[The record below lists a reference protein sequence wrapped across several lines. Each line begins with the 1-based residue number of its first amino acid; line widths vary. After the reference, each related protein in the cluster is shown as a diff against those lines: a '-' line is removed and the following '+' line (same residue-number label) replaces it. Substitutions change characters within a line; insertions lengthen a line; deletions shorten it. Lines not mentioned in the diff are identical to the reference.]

1 MTQSGSSDTSSREPS
16 GNGGHSPP
24 EPDIP
29 PPPRMDEAVAE
40 MSWRELAI
48 EDYVTL
54 VIFWLLAAVVFAQFF
69 TRYVMNSPL
78 AWTEEIARYLLIYV
92 GFLGASLAVRK
103 NSHIF
108 IEVFYHFLPKWMSKP
123 LLAIVDVIRTTFF
136 AVATMLSWQVTGVM
150 TTQYMSVLPYP
161 MSLIYG
167 VVTAAFALMTFRSIQ
182 VSWRNWHDGYAMIDR
197 LRPPEG
203 KS

>member
-1 MTQSGSSDTSSREPS
+1 MTQSGSSSGPS
-16 GNGGHSPP
+16 GNGGQPPP

-29 PPPRMDEAVAE
+29 PPPKMEEAVPE

-54 VIFWLLAAVVFAQFF
+54 FLFWVLASVVFAQFF

-92 GFLGASLAVRK
+92 GFLGSVLAVRK

-108 IEVFYHFLPKWMSKP
+108 IEVFYHFLPNRLSKA

-136 AVATMLSWQVTGVM
+136 LVATMLSWQVTGLM
-150 TTQYMSVLPYP
+150 SNQYMSVVPYP
-161 MSLIYG
+161 MSIIYA
-167 VVTAAFALMTFRSIQ
+167 VVTAAFALMAFRSIQ
-182 VSWRNWHDGYAMIDR
+182 VSWRNWHEGYAMIDR